1 MASYQKVIIA
11 GNLGQDPEV
20 RYLSNGDA
28 VASFSVAVTETWKDA
43 SGERKEKTEWFRCA
57 CFKRQAEIAGE
68 YLKKGAQ
75 VLVEGKMQT
84 RSYESNDGQKKY
96 VTELRVDTFKMMGA
110 RQDNENAAPRNPS
123 NGAPRRERPSQPQGG
138 THGGG
143 GSRGFDDMDDDI
155 PFRQPY
161 ARAAWSAI

>member
-84 RSYESNDGQKKY
+84 RSYEAKDGTQKY
-96 VTELRVDTFKMMGA
+96 VTELRVDTFKMLGA
-110 RQDNENAAPRNPS
+110 RQDNENAPRNPS
-123 NGAPRRERPSQPQGG
+123 TGGQRQPRTNQKPQQPSG
-138 THGGG
+138 
-143 GSRGFDDMDDDI
+143 GFDDDDGDI
-155 PFRQPY
+155 PF
-161 ARAAWSAI
+161 

>member
-84 RSYESNDGQKKY
+84 RSYEAKDGTQKY
-96 VTELRVDTFKMMGA
+96 VTELRVDTFKMLGA
-110 RQDNENAAPRNPS
+110 RQDNENAPRNPS
-123 NGAPRRERPSQPQGG
+123 TGAPRQQRASNQRQQPQQPSG
-138 THGGG
+138 
-143 GSRGFDDMDDDI
+143 GFDDDDSDNI
-155 PFRQPY
+155 PF
-161 ARAAWSAI
+161 

>member
-84 RSYESNDGQKKY
+84 RSYEAKDGTQKY
-96 VTELRVDTFKMMGA
+96 VTELRVDTFKMLGSRA
-110 RQDNENAAPRNPS
+110 DNENAPRNPS
-123 NGAPRRERPSQPQGG
+123 TGAPRQQRTNQKPQQPSGG
-138 THGGG
+138 
-143 GSRGFDDMDDDI
+143 GFDDMDDEI
-155 PFRQPY
+155 PF
-161 ARAAWSAI
+161 